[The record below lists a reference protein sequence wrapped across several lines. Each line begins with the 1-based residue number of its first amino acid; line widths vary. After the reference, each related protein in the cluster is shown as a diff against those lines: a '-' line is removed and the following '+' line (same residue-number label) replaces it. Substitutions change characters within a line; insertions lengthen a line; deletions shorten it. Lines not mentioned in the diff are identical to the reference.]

1 MDDLTTSGE
10 TVLGLTSAEAAAR
23 LARHGSNALPEKG
36 SRGTL
41 AFILATLREPLFLL
55 LVAAAALYLVLGD
68 LGEGLFLSVGAAVPA
83 GLVVY
88 QEARSESALAALK
101 EMAEPFARVVR
112 DGVEGRV
119 PVRELVPGDVVLVGE
134 GERIPAD
141 AVLIGG
147 DALTIDE
154 SALTG
159 ESVPVA
165 KRRVNSTSDEADVDA
180 EPGGENTPHLFSGTL
195 VVRGQGVARIVRT
208 GAATRLGRIGVSLA
222 AIESEPMLL
231 QQNTA
236 RLIAKLGMMAF
247 AFCALVV
254 VAYGLLRGDWSRA
267 RWPASRSPSPSC
279 PRSSRWCWRS
289 FSRSMPGASPATRSW
304 PGVVR

>member
-1 MDDLTTSGE
+1 E
-10 TVLGLTSAEAAAR
+10 
-23 LARHGSNALPEKG
+23 
-36 SRGTL
+36 
-41 AFILATLREPLFLL
+41 
-55 LVAAAALYLVLGD
+55 
-68 LGEGLFLSVGAAVPA
+68 
-83 GLVVY
+83 
-88 QEARSESALAALK
+88 
-101 EMAEPFARVVR
+101 
-112 DGVEGRV
+112 
-119 PVRELVPGDVVLVGE
+119 VVLVGE
-134 GERIPAD
+134 GERIPAV

-147 DALTIDE
+147 DALSIDE

-165 KRRVNSTSDEADVDA
+165 KRRVNSSSDEADVDA

>member
-1 MDDLTTSGE
+1 MH
-10 TVLGLTSAEAAAR
+10 A
-23 LARHGSNALPEKG
+23 
-36 SRGTL
+36 
-41 AFILATLREPLFLL
+41 
-55 LVAAAALYLVLGD
+55 
-68 LGEGLFLSVGAAVPA
+68 
-83 GLVVY
+83 
-88 QEARSESALAALK
+88 
-101 EMAEPFARVVR
+101 ARVVR

-165 KRRVNSTSDEADVDA
+165 KRRVNSSSDEADVDA

-195 VVRGQGVARIVRT
+195 VVRGPGVARIVRT

-236 RLIAKLGMMAF
+236 RLMLGMMAF

-254 VAYGLLRGDWSRA
+254 VAYGLLRGD
-267 RWPASRSPSPSC
+267 
-279 PRSSRWCWRS
+279 
-289 FSRSMPGASPATRSW
+289 
-304 PGVVR
+304 